1 MKVSPQARF
10 KTTIILIGNNKAPG
24 ENSISAQEISLS
36 AHGLVVCKLAK
47 FPFLSFLFSF
57 LI

>member
-1 MKVSPQARF
+1 MKVLPQARF

-36 AHGLVVCKLAK
+36 AHG
-47 FPFLSFLFSF
+47 
-57 LI
+57 